1 MKTEKAPP
9 EPSSFEFTVY
19 TRRHSQAHRLNYGV
33 VTVGRATSNDI
44 SIDDA
49 SVSRHHLR
57 LHVSERFVE
66 AEDLGSANGSSV
78 LREADAGAE
87 ETSAE
92 TQQRLAPNVPM
103 RLEPGD
109 VLRVGGVPM
118 VLQARRPS
126 TLGTLKLVSPQKGGP
141 LLLDPEMRRA
151 YDLAARTAASD
162 IAVLIL
168 GETGVGKEVM
178 AETIHRKSHRREH
191 PFLKLNCAALPEAL
205 LESEL
210 FGHERGA
217 FTGAHAAKTGLLEA
231 TEGGTVFLDELGELP
246 LGTQAKLL
254 RVLEERIVLRL
265 GSNKPR
271 EINVRF
277 VTATNRDLYKEAR
290 AGRFREDLYYRVSGM
305 ILRIPPLRERRSEIE
320 PLARHFLRTFCV
332 RANIQEPPLG
342 ESAKQALLTYT
353 WPGNVRELRNVTER
367 AALLADG
374 ATIEQEHILLEP
386 DPLLPVDSVP
396 ADYVDELE
404 SPTGVF
410 NQLPTAPALGV
421 PSPAPLPRALPV
433 GDAPLSGDAREL
445 EKQRVMRALD
455 ACGGNQT
462 RAAEILQVSRR
473 TLINRMIEFGLPR
486 PRKN

>member
-1 MKTEKAPP
+1 M
-9 EPSSFEFTVY
+9 Y
-19 TRRHSQAHRLNYGV
+19 TR
-33 VTVGRATSNDI
+33 
-44 SIDDA
+44 
-49 SVSRHHLR
+49 VSRFHLR
-57 LHVSERFVE
+57 LHVNDRFVE

-78 LREADAGAE
+78 LRDADAGAE

-126 TLGTLKLVSPQKGGP
+126 TLGTIKLVSAHKGGP
-141 LLLDPEMRRA
+141 ILLDPEMKRA
-151 YDLAARTAASD
+151 YDLAARTAQSD

-178 AETIHRKSHRREH
+178 AESIHRKSHRNAA

-217 FTGAHAAKTGLLEA
+217 FTGAHAAKIGLLES
-231 TEGGTVFLDELGELP
+231 TDGGTVFLDELGELP

-320 PLARHFLRTFCV
+320 PLARHFLRVFCTKT
-332 RANIQEPPLG
+332 NLPEPELS
-342 ESAKQALLTYT
+342 ESATQALVGYS

-374 ATIEQEHILLEP
+374 HTIDREHILLEP
-386 DPLLPVDSVP
+386 DPDMPP
-396 ADYVDELE
+396 AESTTPASFVDELE
-404 SPTGVF
+404 QPTGVF
-410 NQLPTAPALGV
+410 NLPTPPHV
-421 PSPAPLPRALPV
+421 PNIEQPLPTSP
-433 GDAPLSGDAREL
+433 DEREH
-445 EKQRVMRALD
+445 EKQRVIRALD

>member
-1 MKTEKAPP
+1 MSEHLKTERVPGV
-9 EPSSFEFTVY
+9 SNFEVIVY
-19 TRRHSQAHRLNYGV
+19 TRKQSNAIRLSTGV
-33 VTVGRATSNDI
+33 VTVGRAATNDI
-44 SIDDA
+44 CIDDA
-49 SVSRHHLR
+49 SVSRCHLR
-57 LHVSERFVE
+57 LHVGEDVQ
-66 AEDLGSANGSSV
+66 AEDLGSANGTSI
-78 LREADAGAE
+78 LHENDNMIE
-87 ETSAE
+87 ETSSE
-92 TQQRLAPNVPM
+92 TQRRLVPNVPM
-103 RLEPGD
+103 RLDPGN

-118 VLQARRPS
+118 VLEARRPS
-126 TLGTLKLVSPQKGGP
+126 ALGTLKMVGPQKGP
-141 LLLDPEMRRA
+141 LLLDPEMQRA

-162 IAVLIL
+162 ISVLIL

-178 AETIHRKSHRREH
+178 AESIHRKSLRKDK

-217 FTGAHAAKTGLLEA
+217 FTGAHATKAGLIES

-265 GSNKPR
+265 GANKPR

-305 ILRIPPLRERRSEIE
+305 ILRIPPLRERTSEIE
-320 PLARHFLRTFCV
+320 PLARHFLHAFCV
-332 RANIQEPPLG
+332 RTGVPEPALTAGAVRMLLG
-342 ESAKQALLTYT
+342 YS

-367 AALLADG
+367 AVLLTGNGVID
-374 ATIEQEHILLEP
+374 ESHILLEP
-386 DPLLPVDSVP
+386 KTEESVIEP
-396 ADYVDELE
+396 QPYTDEFE
-404 SPTGVF
+404 APTGVF
-410 NQLPTAPALGV
+410 TTALPNL
-421 PSPAPLPRALPV
+421 SPNNREAERQRILRAL
-433 GDAPLSGDAREL
+433 EL
-445 EKQRVMRALD
+445 H
-455 ACGGNQT
+455 GGNQT
-462 RAAEILQVSRR
+462 RAAESLNVSRR

>member
-1 MKTEKAPP
+1 M
-9 EPSSFEFTVY
+9 Y
-19 TRRHSQAHRLNYGV
+19 TRKQSQAFKLPPGL
-33 VTVGRATSNDI
+33 VTVGRAVGNDV
-44 SIDDA
+44 SIDDS
-49 SVSRHHLR
+49 SVSRFHLR
-57 LHVSERFVE
+57 LHVTDRYVE

-78 LREADAGAE
+78 LRDADGGAE

-92 TQQRLAPNVPM
+92 TQQRLAPNVPT

-126 TLGTLKLVSPQKGGP
+126 TLGTIKLVSSHKGGP
-141 LLLDPEMRRA
+141 LLLDPEMKRA

-178 AETIHRKSHRREH
+178 AETIHRKSHRH
-191 PFLKLNCAALPEAL
+191 DAPFLKLNCAALPEAL

-217 FTGAHAAKTGLLEA
+217 FTGAHAAKTGLLES
-231 TEGGTVFLDELGELP
+231 TDGGTVFLDELGELP

-254 RVLEERIVLRL
+254 RVLEERLVLRL

-320 PLARHFLRTFCV
+320 PLARHFLRVFC
-332 RANIQEPPLG
+332 AKTNAHEPELS
-342 ESAKQALLTYT
+342 EDAKQALIGYS

-374 ATIEQEHILLEP
+374 VTITREHILLEP
-386 DPLLPVDSVP
+386 DPETPLKESTP
-396 ADYVDELE
+396 ASFLE
-404 SPTGVF
+404 DIEQPTGVY
-410 NQLPTAPALGV
+410 V
-421 PSPAPLPRALPV
+421 ALPS
-433 GDAPLSGDAREL
+433 GQHAPDTGPPLLTTADEREH

-455 ACGGNQT
+455 TCGGNQT

>member
-1 MKTEKAPP
+1 MKTERVPTATT
-9 EPSSFEFTVY
+9 SSFEFIVY
-19 TRRHSQAHRLNYGV
+19 TRKQSQAFRLSYGV
-33 VTVGRATSNDI
+33 VTVGRAVDNDI
-44 SIDDA
+44 SIDDT

-57 LHVSERFVE
+57 LHVGEHVE

-78 LREADAGAE
+78 LQDNENARE
-87 ETSAE
+87 ETSSE
-92 TQQRLAPNVPM
+92 TQRRLVPHERM

-126 TLGTLKLVSPQKGGP
+126 TLGTIKLVTPQKGGP
-141 LLLDPEMRRA
+141 LLLDTEMRRA
-151 YDLAARTAASD
+151 YELAARTAASD

-178 AETIHRKSHRREH
+178 AETIHRKSPRKDA

-217 FTGAHAAKTGLLEA
+217 FTGAHAAKVGLLES
-231 TEGGTVFLDELGELP
+231 TDGGTVFLDELGELP

-265 GSNKPR
+265 GSNRPR

-320 PLARHFLRTFCV
+320 PLARHFLRVFCG
-332 RANIQEPPLG
+332 RTNSPEPMLSPGAVQLLLG
-342 ESAKQALLTYT
+342 YS

-374 ATIEQEHILLEP
+374 PIITEEQILLEP
-386 DPLLPVDSVP
+386 DPLMPRESELAS
-396 ADYVDELE
+396 YNDELE

-410 NQLPTAPALGV
+410 NQLPV
-421 PSPAPLPRALPV
+421 PPPLPQLPL
-433 GDAPLSGDAREL
+433 GDHRDAER
-445 EKQRVMRALD
+445 QRIIQALD

-462 RAAEILQVSRR
+462 RAAESLQVSRR

>member
-1 MKTEKAPP
+1 MGEAVKTERTTSLV
-9 EPSSFEFTVY
+9 SSFELTVY
-19 TRRHSQAHRLNYGV
+19 TRRQSQAFRLKQGV
-33 VTVGRATSNDI
+33 VTVGRASGNDI
-44 SIDDA
+44 SIDDS

-57 LHVSERFVE
+57 LLVGELHVE
-66 AEDLGSANGSSV
+66 AVDLGSANGSAV
-78 LREADAGAE
+78 LRDADGGAE
-87 ETSAE
+87 ETSADSQE
-92 TQQRLAPNVPM
+92 RLAPNVPM

-126 TLGTLKLVSPQKGGP
+126 SLGTIKMVSPQKGGP
-141 LLLDPEMRRA
+141 ILLDPQMRRA

-178 AETIHRKSHRREH
+178 AETIHRKSHRNEA

-217 FTGAHAAKTGLLEA
+217 FTGAHAAKVGLLES

-305 ILRIPPLRERRSEIE
+305 ILRIPPLRERPSEIE
-320 PLARHFLRTFCV
+320 ALARHFLRTFCA
-332 RANIQEPPLG
+332 RTNTPEPTL
-342 ESAKQALLTYT
+342 SDDAKQALLSYA

-374 ATIEQEHILLEP
+374 PKIEREHILLEP
-386 DPLLPVDSVP
+386 EPELSESVP
-396 ADYVDELE
+396 VSIDFNDELDA
-404 SPTGVF
+404 STGVF
-410 NQLPTAPALGV
+410 Q
-421 PSPAPLPRALPV
+421 ALP
-433 GDAPLSGDAREL
+433 GPPQMPRLPGATPPPIDPSDKREP
-445 EKQRVMRALD
+445 ERQRIMRALD

-462 RAAEILQVSRR
+462 RAAEMLEVSRR

>member
-1 MKTEKAPP
+1 VKTERASASI
-9 EPSSFEFTVY
+9 SSFELTVY
-19 TRRHSQAHRLNYGV
+19 TRKQSQAFRLPHGV
-33 VTVGRATSNDI
+33 VTVGRSTSNDI
-44 SIDDA
+44 SIDDS
-49 SVSRHHLR
+49 SVSRFHLR
-57 LHVSERFVE
+57 LHVAERQVE

-78 LREADAGAE
+78 LRDVDAGAE

-92 TQQRLAPNVPM
+92 TQQRLAPNVLT

-126 TLGTLKLVSPQKGGP
+126 TLGTIKLVSPQKGGP
-141 LLLDPEMRRA
+141 LLLDPEMKRA
-151 YDLAARTAASD
+151 YELAARTAASD

-178 AETIHRKSHRREH
+178 AETIHRRSHRH
-191 PFLKLNCAALPEAL
+191 DKPFLKLNCAALPEAL

-217 FTGAHAAKTGLLEA
+217 FTGAHAAKTGLLES
-231 TEGGTVFLDELGELP
+231 TDGGTVFLDELGELP

-320 PLARHFLRTFCV
+320 PLARHFLRVFC
-332 RANIQEPPLG
+332 AKTNAPEPELSVG
-342 ESAKQALLTYT
+342 AQQALLGYS

-374 ATIEQEHILLEP
+374 ATIEAQHILLEP
-386 DPLLPVDSVP
+386 DPDTPPKESTP
-396 ADYVDELE
+396 ASFVDELDQ
-404 SPTGVF
+404 PTGVF
-410 NQLPTAPALGV
+410 N
-421 PSPAPLPRALPV
+421 ALPIPPHLPNIPPP
-433 GDAPLSGDAREL
+433 PLTSREEREA
-445 EKQRVMRALD
+445 EKQRVLRALD

>member
-1 MKTEKAPP
+1 M
-9 EPSSFEFTVY
+9 
-19 TRRHSQAHRLNYGV
+19 RLNYGV
-33 VTVGRATSNDI
+33 VTVGRAVGNDI
-44 SIDDA
+44 SIDDT

-57 LHVSERFVE
+57 LHVSEHQVE

-78 LREADAGAE
+78 IQDSEGSRE
-87 ETSAE
+87 ETSSEA
-92 TQQRLAPNVPM
+92 QRRLVPHERT

-109 VLRVGGVPM
+109 VLRAGAVPM

-126 TLGTLKLVSPQKGGP
+126 TLGTLKLVASHKGGP
-141 LLLDPEMRRA
+141 LLLDTEMKRT
-151 YDLAARTAASD
+151 YDLAARAAATD

-178 AETIHRKSHRREH
+178 AETIHRKSPRREH

-210 FGHERGA
+210 FGHERGS
-217 FTGAHAAKTGLLEA
+217 FTGAHAAKVGLLES
-231 TEGGTVFLDELGELP
+231 THGGTVFLDELGELP

-305 ILRIPPLRERRSEIE
+305 ILRIPPLRERPKEIE
-320 PLARHFLRTFCV
+320 PLTRHFLRTFCA
-332 RANIQEPPLG
+332 RSAAPEPEL
-342 ESAKQALLTYT
+342 SAAALQALQSYS

-367 AALLADG
+367 AVLLIEG
-374 ATIEQEHILLEP
+374 NTIEREHILLEP
-386 DPLLPVDSVP
+386 NPMTAAESELAS
-396 ADYVDELE
+396 YSDELE

-410 NQLPTAPALGV
+410 N
-421 PSPAPLPRALPV
+421 ALPGPPKLPNLQGGGV
-433 GDAPLSGDAREL
+433 GGRDL
-445 EKQRVMRALD
+445 ERQRIVQALD
-455 ACGGNQT
+455 VSGGNQT

-486 PRKN
+486 PRKS

>member
-1 MKTEKAPP
+1 VKSERASTA
-9 EPSSFEFTVY
+9 SSFELTVY
-19 TRRHSQAHRLNYGV
+19 TRKQSQAFRLALGV
-33 VTVGRATSNDI
+33 VTVGRSTQNDV
-44 SIDDA
+44 SIDDS
-49 SVSRHHLR
+49 SVSRFHLR
-57 LHVSERFVE
+57 LHVNDRYVE

-78 LREADAGAE
+78 LRDADAAGE

-92 TQQRLAPNVPM
+92 TQQRLAPNVLT

-118 VLQARRPS
+118 VIQARRPS
-126 TLGTLKLVSPQKGGP
+126 TLGTIKLVAPQKGGP
-141 LLLDPEMRRA
+141 LLLDPEMKRA

-178 AETIHRKSHRREH
+178 AETIHRRSHRH
-191 PFLKLNCAALPEAL
+191 DKPFLKLNCAALPEAL

-217 FTGAHAAKTGLLEA
+217 FTGAHAAKAGLLES
-231 TEGGTVFLDELGELP
+231 TDGGTVFLDELGELP

-320 PLARHFLRTFCV
+320 PLARHFLRAFC
-332 RANIQEPPLG
+332 AKTNAIEPELSEG
-342 ESAKQALLTYT
+342 ARQALLGYS

-367 AALLADG
+367 SALLADG
-374 ATIEQEHILLEP
+374 AVIEAEHILLEP
-386 DPLLPVDSVP
+386 DPDLPTESAP
-396 ADYVDELE
+396 SSFVDELDQ
-404 SPTGVF
+404 TGVF
-410 NQLPTAPALGV
+410 NAL
-421 PSPAPLPRALPV
+421 PAPPQMPNI
-433 GDAPLSGDAREL
+433 GGTPPPGTSDEREA
-445 EKQRVMRALD
+445 EKQRVLRALD
-455 ACGGNQT
+455 SCGGNQT